1 MKWLFFILLLA
12 NLGMF
17 ILIYPQKAE
26 NIVEKTLP
34 DVGELYLFQEIAEME
49 TDTSAVEA
57 APLTEKEQPES
68 DQVLQ
73 SNADQTETQAVEQ
86 PEAPSEAPESVAASV
101 PEASSAEAEIAI
113 EPEVEAPVIDGATA
127 GKTAEVE
134 PPVCRTVGFLDT
146 RSEAEIISVSLR
158 ALGLKPDLQSETSN
172 QQAGFWVLIPPQ
184 ASRRDA
190 IDISNRLEKDGV
202 SDLWRFTSGDL
213 VHAISLGL
221 FRNKERAEARNKEI
235 TALGYEVI
243 VKPRYRQKTKYWLYF
258 QDSTPASDTKPGW
271 IELFR
276 KFPDLEAQETACR

>member
-26 NIVEKTLP
+26 NIVEKSLP
-34 DVGELYLFQEIAEME
+34 DVGELYLFQEIAEKE
-49 TDTSAVEA
+49 ADTSAVEA
-57 APLTEKEQPES
+57 APLTEKEQSEADLVP
-68 DQVLQ
+68 Q
-73 SNADQTETQAVEQ
+73 SNADQTQTQVVEQ
-86 PEAPSEAPESVAASV
+86 PEAPMEAPESVAASV
-101 PEASSAEAEIAI
+101 PEASSAEAEIAA
-113 EPEVEAPVIDGATA
+113 EPEVEAAVINNATT

-134 PPVCRTVGFLDT
+134 SPVCRTVGFLET

-172 QQAGFWVLIPPQ
+172 QQAGIWVLIPPQ
-184 ASRRDA
+184 ATRRDA
-190 IDISNRLEKDGV
+190 IDISNRLERDGI

-221 FRNKERAEARNKEI
+221 FRNEERADARKKEI
-235 TALGYEVI
+235 TALGYEVT